1 MAQQQQQQQDE
12 RLITAL
18 TQIGGL
24 ASDVRSLR
32 EELRTTSISVQELTK
47 QIIRIE
53 AENSAS
59 NFSSRLAA
67 NEQRIFALELK
78 EEKREGG
85 KESGA
90 NIWKYTTGA
99 LALILTALGVI
110 IAYLKLRG
118 L

>member
-1 MAQQQQQQQDE
+1 MAQQQQQQDE

-18 TQIGGL
+18 TQIGSL
-24 ASDVRSLR
+24 ASDVRLLR
-32 EELRTTSISVQELTK
+32 EELRATGASVQNLTT
-47 QIIRIE
+47 QIVRIE
-53 AENSAS
+53 AENAAS
-59 NFSSRLAA
+59 NLTNRLLDL
-67 NEQRIFALELK
+67 ERRVYALDLK

-110 IAYLKLRG
+110 IAYLKLKG